1 MRSLTKQGAGGLQEW
16 TTGILHG
23 TAWLYVLL
31 RWGQLAGF
39 APAQRR
45 VVGDGGYSRMGGG
58 TTLRQYS
65 IMEKKEREDKI
76 YV

>member
-1 MRSLTKQGAGGLQEW
+1 LKETHNSLYGQALAAEKMKFRWVGGE
-16 TTGILHG
+16 
-23 TAWLYVLL
+23 YL